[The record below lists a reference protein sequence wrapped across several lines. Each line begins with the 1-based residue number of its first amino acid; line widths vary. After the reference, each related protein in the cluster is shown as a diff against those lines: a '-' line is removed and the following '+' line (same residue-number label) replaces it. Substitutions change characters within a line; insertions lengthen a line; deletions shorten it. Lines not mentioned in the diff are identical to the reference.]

1 MKINLILG
9 LALIGLSM
17 IALPGSSIVTADL
30 QVVFSSS
37 IEETSENQQQGNAN
51 GNGNGASA
59 GSGGDDG
66 NGNGNGAS
74 AGSGGDDGN
83 GNGNG
88 ASAGSGGN
96 DGNDNNDLNPKL
108 TDAIKPNPTVEI
120 LSEEQQQ
127 EQQQVQREL
136 TMEIINFNGLIPVN
150 DTSSMDKS
158 GGDGVGNGDNSP
170 TAEKVTCVKNDRGE
184 VFCYEELKP
193 IEHCLKPI
201 KEEDPPLCLRGE

>member
-1 MKINLILG
+1 MKINLILA

-17 IALPGSSIVTADL
+17 IALPGNSFIAVDL

-51 GNGNGASA
+51 DNDNGASA
-59 GSGGDDG
+59 GSGGDD
-66 NGNGNGAS
+66 A
-74 AGSGGDDGN
+74 
-83 GNGNG
+83 
-88 ASAGSGGN
+88 
-96 DGNDNNDLNPKL
+96 NDNDDSNQKL
-108 TDAIKPNPTVEI
+108 TDAINPSPTDET

-136 TMEIINFNGLIPVN
+136 TMEIINSNGLIPVN
-150 DTSSMDKS
+150 DTSSRDKS
-158 GGDGVGNGDNSP
+158 GGDGIGNGDNSP

>member
-9 LALIGLSM
+9 LSLIGLSM
-17 IALPGSSIVTADL
+17 IALPGNSFITADL

-37 IEETSENQQQGNAN
+37 IEETSENQQQGDAN
-51 GNGNGASA
+51 DNGNGASV
-59 GSGGDDG
+59 GGGGDD
-66 NGNGNGAS
+66 A
-74 AGSGGDDGN
+74 
-83 GNGNG
+83 
-88 ASAGSGGN
+88 
-96 DGNDNNDLNPKL
+96 NDNDDSNQKL
-108 TDAIKPNPTVEI
+108 TDAIKSTSTDET
-120 LSEEQQQ
+120 LSE

-136 TMEIINFNGLIPVN
+136 TMEIINSNGLIPVN

-158 GGDGVGNGDNSP
+158 GVDGVGNGDDSP
-170 TAEKVTCVKNDRGE
+170 TAEKVTCFKNDRGE

>member
-9 LALIGLSM
+9 LSLIGLSM
-17 IALPGSSIVTADL
+17 IALPGNSFITADL

-37 IEETSENQQQGNAN
+37 IEETSENQQQGDAN
-51 GNGNGASA
+51 DNGNGASVGGGGDDA
-59 GSGGDDG
+59 NDNGNGASVGGGGDDG
-66 NGNGNGAS
+66 NDN
-74 AGSGGDDGN
+74 DDSN
-83 GNGNG
+83 Q
-88 ASAGSGGN
+88 
-96 DGNDNNDLNPKL
+96 KL
-108 TDAIKPNPTVEI
+108 TDAIKSTSTDET
-120 LSEEQQQ
+120 LSE

-136 TMEIINFNGLIPVN
+136 TMEIINSNGLIPVN

-158 GGDGVGNGDNSP
+158 GVDGVGNGDDSP
-170 TAEKVTCVKNDRGE
+170 TAEKVTCFKNDRGE